1 MKHLVTT
8 LIDSISR
15 YFVCSISGL
24 LLTGIIWQGIS
35 FGIDNAIAAPIVAA
49 TSTAEMVDRVTDK
62 AEGQIDRAK
71 SALKDGERAV
81 KLNLDKAG
89 NQIDRSMD
97 KSKIHN
103 NLDADKSESYS
114 GDTPDKV
121 RKTAN
126 RNSKQAE
133 DFSKKTTAK
142 AKNFFGF

>member
-1 MKHLVTT
+1 M
-8 LIDSISR
+8 
-15 YFVCSISGL
+15 
-24 LLTGIIWQGIS
+24 IWQGIS
-35 FGIDNAIAAPIVAA
+35 FGIANAIAAPIVAA

-62 AEGQIDRAK
+62 AERQVDRAK

-89 NQIDRSMD
+89 DQIDRSANSNMDKTKNAIDRSMD
-97 KSKIHN
+97 KSTIPN
-103 NLDADKSESYS
+103 NVDADKSESYS